1 MVIFIDYTLT
11 LNRFLK
17 ITQCLTSFYIMD
29 FYLCFV
35 GIVITLN
42 NFCFV
47 YVMHTVDAYEDLIE
61 GIRKQE
67 DH

>member
-1 MVIFIDYTLT
+1 
-11 LNRFLK
+11 
-17 ITQCLTSFYIMD
+17 MD